1 MKDKEIV
8 LVVEG
13 RQDEQFIRSFLDVE
27 IVITNGT
34 SVPRGTIDYLKSIQN
49 KKHIV
54 VLTDPDYPGMYI
66 RQEIAKYVEN
76 FDNVYI
82 DKRFAIKKD
91 KVGVAESSKE
101 VVLEALKHYSRL
113 VLTEKNNFNMQDLY
127 RLGLVGCDGAAKKR
141 NYISSHFH
149 LGYNNAKTLLRKLNA
164 NDISV
169 DAVNEALSRYE
180 EDENRG

>member
-34 SVPRGTIDYLKSIQN
+34 SVPRETIDYLKSIEN

-91 KVGVAESSKE
+91 KDGVVESSKE
-101 VVLEALKHYSRL
+101 VV
-113 VLTEKNNFNMQDLY
+113 
-127 RLGLVGCDGAAKKR
+127 
-141 NYISSHFH
+141 
-149 LGYNNAKTLLRKLNA
+149 
-164 NDISV
+164 
-169 DAVNEALSRYE
+169 
-180 EDENRG
+180 